1 MFQIK
6 GRFALTRDPIL
17 KTTPNGTVVANGGAA
32 DNYTEKGSGEKITTF
47 LELTAWKEVAEK
59 LVSFKKGEIVEI
71 EGYFQRKP
79 WTDKNGNSRD
89 TFQVTVNAVEKYVK
103 SAPAPAP
110 APTPA
115 SKPSVSPAPQAPQ
128 FVDIP
133 DDDLP
138 F

>member
-32 DNYTEKGSGEKITTF
+32 DNYTEKSSGEKIATF
-47 LELTAWKEVAEK
+47 LELTAWKEAAEK
-59 LVSFKKGEIVEI
+59 LATFKKGEVVEI
-71 EGYFQRKP
+71 EGLFQRKP
-79 WTDKNGNSRD
+79 WIDKQGNSRD
-89 TFQVTVNAVEKYVK
+89 TFQVTVNTIEKYVK
-103 SAPAPAP
+103 SEKTSAPTSTSAAPAAP
-110 APTPA
+110 A
-115 SKPSVSPAPQAPQ
+115 APQ
-128 FVDIP
+128 FVDMP